1 MIRQELLAASDAEID
16 EAIAFAD
23 PIVLRGLLYQL
34 TGDEAIAA
42 IPDTIAMMGIFG
54 MVPTITDPEHIA
66 LLRGRAAELLKAYR
80 DAGADD
86 CPLGPESRL
95 RRSMELACG
104 GRFADGEYEMWRE
117 QLALDPMARGLTWPK
132 VPGDAERDNFLVAV
146 IGAGLG
152 GFNAAIHLKAAGI
165 PFVVIE
171 KNSSVG
177 GTWHENRY
185 PGARL
190 DTLSRIYFHIF
201 GIDYQCK
208 SPFSP
213 APDNEAYFHWMADRF
228 SLAEDVQFDTEV
240 KSVIW
245 DEDSK
250 LWEISAIG
258 PDGPMSWRA
267 NAVISAVG
275 FLNRPNLPDFP
286 GMDSFEGPIVHTS
299 RWPDDLDV
307 TGKRVAVIGSG
318 ATGYQTTPVLAKMA
332 EHLTFFQRTP
342 SWCFEVPGYLAPYP
356 AQVNWLDR
364 NFPYLINFIRFQQ
377 SWMLKPDS
385 SMALVT
391 IDPEH
396 DDPHTVSPTNKAV
409 REGCL
414 DFIRRSFADR
424 PDLLEKMIPVA
435 PPMTSRPVLVDAV
448 DNIYA
453 ALRRDNVDLVTEAI
467 AAINP
472 NGLVT
477 ADGAEHRADVI
488 VCATGFKANEF
499 LWPMEVRGRDGRDLG
514 SLWAKDGARAYIGTM
529 LPGFPNFFMIYGP
542 NMNPFSN
549 GLGLVDSEEI
559 VTRFALQC
567 IAALILGEGNS
578 VDVKQAAFD
587 RYNAE
592 VDRVEKTKVYS
603 DKRVTSYYQNK
614 HGRSAVNCP
623 FDYRLL
629 WNWLRDPAGAND
641 EGEADPVVRPWLGA
655 DLVVE

>member
-1 MIRQELLAASDAEID
+1 MARQELLAATDEEID
-16 EAIAFAD
+16 AAIGFAD

-34 TGDEAIAA
+34 TGDESIAA
-42 IPDTIAMMGIFG
+42 IPNVTAMMGIFG
-54 MVPTITDPEHIA
+54 EVPTITDPEHIA

-80 DAGADD
+80 DDGAGDF
-86 CPLGPESRL
+86 PFGPESRL
-95 RRSMELACG
+95 RRAMELASG
-104 GRFADGEYEMWRE
+104 GSFADREYAMWRE
-117 QLALDPMARGLTWPK
+117 QLALDPMARGLQWPEE
-132 VPGDAERDNFLVAV
+132 PSAAQRENFLVAV

-152 GFNAAIHLKAAGI
+152 GFNAAIHLKQAGI

-171 KNSSVG
+171 KNGEVG

-213 APDNEAYFHWMADRF
+213 AQDNEAYFHWMADRF
-228 SLAEDVQFDTEV
+228 ALRDDIAFDTEV
-240 KSVIW
+240 KSAVW
-245 DEDSK
+245 DEAAG

-258 PDGPMSWRA
+258 PDGPKSWRA

-275 FLNRPNLPDFP
+275 FLNRPNIPDFP
-286 GMDSFEGPIVHTS
+286 GADSFEGPIVHTS
-299 RWPDDLDV
+299 RWPQDLDV

-318 ATGYQTTPVLAKMA
+318 ATGYQTTPVLAKQA
-332 EHLTFFQRTP
+332 SHLTFFQRTP

-356 AQVNWLDR
+356 PQVNWLDR
-364 NFPYLINFIRFQQ
+364 NFPWLINFIRFQQ

-385 SMALVT
+385 SMALVD

-396 DDPHTVSPTNKAV
+396 DDPLTVSPTNKAV

-414 DFIRRSFADR
+414 DFMRRSFADR
-424 PDLLEKMIPVA
+424 PDLLEKMVPAA

-448 DNIYA
+448 DNVYA
-453 ALRRDNVDLVTEAI
+453 ALKRDNVDLVTERI
-467 AAINP
+467 AAITP
-472 NGLVT
+472 EGLRT
-477 ADGAEHRADVI
+477 EDGLDHPADVI

-499 LWPMEVRGRDGRDLG
+499 LWPIEVRGRDGQDLG
-514 SLWAKDGARAYIGTM
+514 ALWAKDGARAYIGTM

-549 GLGLVDSEEI
+549 GLGLVESEEI
-559 VTRFALQC
+559 VTRFALKC
-567 IAALILGEGNS
+567 IAALILGQGRT
-578 VDVKQAAFD
+578 VDVSRRAFD

-592 VDRVEKTKVYS
+592 LDRMEKTKVYS
-603 DKRVTSYYQNK
+603 DARVTSYYQNR

-623 FDYRLL
+623 FDIRTL
-629 WNWLRDPAGAND
+629 WHWLRDPAVEPEDA
-641 EGEADPVVRPWLGA
+641 GEDPVVKPWLGG
-655 DLVVE
+655 DLLV